1 MIQKLS
7 FFFLLCSTINFF
19 SIAQE
24 KAVFSNKKPLIDT
37 TVKSKGFLG
46 GRLETGLEKNIDQV
60 KNIKKESAEWKKESK
75 AFIDELGLNNLG
87 AKSAK
92 IAKNLKKK
100 IIQKD
105 EYEGVKTERRLG
117 QYGNG
122 TRAAY
127 EEINVVKYVEDE
139 SISPYAQEIWWFDP
153 AQSRIVNTSL
163 KDNKTAQIC
172 HGPFK
177 RYVNQILVE
186 QGYFYMGS
194 KDGRWENYGPEF
206 ELENKQYF
214 KRGFPAASKLT
225 YFDAE
230 MKKIKEVIPK
240 VYGKVNGQY
249 LSFFAN
255 GQVREEGKLDDSVKI
270 GRWREFHEKG
280 TGGRLKKEWKF
291 GKDKFDSK
299 DGILIQERDNQ
310 SKIIY
315 QNPQKF
321 D

>member
-1 MIQKLS
+1 MANKLS
-7 FFFLLCSTINFF
+7 GFLLIFFISTF
-19 SIAQE
+19 SALAQN
-24 KAVFSNKKPLIDT
+24 KAVFSDKKPLIDT
-37 TVKSKGFLG
+37 TVKAKGLFG
-46 GRLETGLEKNIDQV
+46 GHLDTGLEKQV
-60 KNIKKESAEWKKESK
+60 DEVKKLKSESAEWKKESK
-75 AFIDELGLNNLG
+75 AFLNELGINNLG
-87 AKSAK
+87 SKSAK
-92 IAKNLKKK
+92 LAKQIKKK
-100 IIQKD
+100 IAPKD

-117 QYGNG
+117 QYGSGN
-122 TRAAY
+122 RATY

-139 SISPYAQEIWWFDP
+139 AVNPYNQEIWWFDP
-153 AQSRIVNTSL
+153 AQSRIVNSSL

-186 QGYFYMGS
+186 QGFFYMGA

-214 KRGFPAASKLT
+214 KRGFPAEST
-225 YFDAE
+225 ISYYDAE
-230 MKKIKEVIPK
+230 KKKIKEVIPR
-240 VYGKVNGQY
+240 VYGKVIGQY
-249 LSFFAN
+249 VSFFPN
-255 GQVREEGKLDDSVKI
+255 GLMKEDGKFDDSVKV

-280 TGGRLKKEWKF
+280 IGGRLKKEWRF
-291 GKDKFDSK
+291 GKDKFDSQE
-299 DGILIQERDNQ
+299 GILIQERDNQ